1 MALGLLLLVS
11 VNKENLY
18 LSGQPEITYFKLV
31 YKQYTNF
38 SIETIPQYFKT
49 DPDFSRKTTINIS
62 KNENLYLIVKNKNL
76 SNEINNDKTIYNKVL
91 EVKKYSLLNT
101 LEEDIILYIAK
112 L

>member
-1 MALGLLLLVS
+1 MKYNREYIINS
-11 VNKENLY
+11 
-18 LSGQPEITYFKLV
+18 
-31 YKQYTNF
+31 
-38 SIETIPQYFKT
+38 
-49 DPDFSRKTTINIS
+49 INIS

>member
-1 MALGLLLLVS
+1 MCNREYIINS
-11 VNKENLY
+11 
-18 LSGQPEITYFKLV
+18 
-31 YKQYTNF
+31 
-38 SIETIPQYFKT
+38 
-49 DPDFSRKTTINIS
+49 INIS